1 MADTRVIK
9 RLAVKVGSNILA
21 DKNGLLDTE
30 LISNLTRQLS
40 DLRNSGV
47 EVILISSGAVASGKG
62 IFKPKSKTDSV
73 GFRQMWSSLGQVRLI
88 QTYTDLLKQ
97 HGLMCAQ
104 VLVTKDDFRSR
115 QHYLN
120 IKNCF
125 FILLKNGIIPIVNE
139 NDVVSVTELMFTDND
154 ELAGLVSTM
163 LSVDALYI
171 LTNVNGVLKQ
181 GDGTEVIREILPGQ
195 KEFEKHIQKGKSDFG
210 RGGMLTKIHIARK
223 VAEAGIEVRIAN
235 GRNENILHDLL
246 EDNAECTRFIP
257 TSGKSSIKKWLAHTE
272 GYEKG
277 AVTINEGVVQALMS
291 EKATSIL
298 PVGVVDVS
306 GNFDRG
312 DIIKIYTEK
321 HEEIGVGMA
330 QYNADAARRKMGMQR
345 QRPVIHYDYLFL
357 K

>member
-1 MADTRVIK
+1 MTDNRVIK

-21 DKNGLLDTE
+21 DKDGLLDIE
-30 LISNLTRQLS
+30 LIANLTRQLS
-40 DLRNSGV
+40 DLRHSGI
-47 EVILISSGAVASGKG
+47 EIILISSGAVASGKG
-62 IFKPKSKTDSV
+62 IFQPKVKTDNV
-73 GFRQMWSSLGQVRLI
+73 GYRQMWSSLGQVRLI
-88 QTYTDLLKQ
+88 QTYTDLFER
-97 HGLMCAQ
+97 HDLMCAQ

-125 FILLKNGIIPIVNE
+125 SVLLKNGIIPIVNE

-163 LSVDALYI
+163 LDVDALYI
-171 LTNVNGVLKQ
+171 LTNVNGVLKE
-181 GDGTEVIREILPGQ
+181 GDGTNVIKEIQPGQ
-195 KEFEKHIQKGKSDFG
+195 REFEKHIQKGKSKFG

-235 GRNENILHDLL
+235 GRTENITHDLL
-246 EDNAECTRFIP
+246 ADKAVCTRFIP

-277 AVTINEGVVQALMS
+277 AITINEGAVSALKS

-298 PVGVVDVS
+298 PVGVIDVS

-312 DIIKIYTEK
+312 DVIKIFSEK
-321 HEEIGVGMA
+321 HGEIGVGMA
-330 QYNADAARRKMGMQR
+330 QYSADTARKKMGLQ
-345 QRPVIHYDYLFL
+345 QQKPVIHYDYLFL